1 MLTATLGTGLLGN
14 MLAEKGVIR
23 TDEGM
28 IRANE
33 GAVREWQDF

>member
-14 MLAEKGVIR
+14 MLAKKGVIR

-33 GAVREWQDF
+33 GAVREWQNF

>member
-1 MLTATLGTGLLGN
+1 MLTAKLGTSLLGN
-14 MLAEKGVIR
+14 MLAKKGVIR

-33 GAVREWQDF
+33 GAVRECQDF